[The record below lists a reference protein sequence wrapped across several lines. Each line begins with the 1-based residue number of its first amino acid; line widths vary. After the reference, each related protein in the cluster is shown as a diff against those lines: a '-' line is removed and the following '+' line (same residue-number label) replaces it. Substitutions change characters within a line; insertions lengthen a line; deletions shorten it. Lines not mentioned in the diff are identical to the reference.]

1 MDRLQNVLKSQ
12 TNNKKQTE
20 MCHAMSY
27 WLQVC
32 EMRHLENKHSTY
44 IDHVKCWACVSVIL
58 RTFLF
63 TFIQYPK
70 SSQVEAPLF
79 IVLALYSSDCL
90 VTG

>member
-44 IDHVKCWACVSVIL
+44 RPCKMLGLRFSDFKDIFIYFHSV
-58 RTFLF
+58 
-63 TFIQYPK
+63 P
-70 SSQVEAPLF
+70 
-79 IVLALYSSDCL
+79 
-90 VTG
+90 